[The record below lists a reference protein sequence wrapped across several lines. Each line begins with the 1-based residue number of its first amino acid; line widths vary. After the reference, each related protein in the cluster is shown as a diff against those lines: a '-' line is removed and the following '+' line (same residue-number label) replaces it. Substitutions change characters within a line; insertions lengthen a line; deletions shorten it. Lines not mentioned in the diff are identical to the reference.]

1 MSDNERDSASAGRRE
16 FFLVGCA
23 AVGLASA
30 GFVVNTFR
38 YLVPTV
44 LYEPPARFTIGDPG
58 RFPPGSVTFLE
69 DRRLFLFN
77 GPEALMTQQY
87 GVEGL
92 SYSKNA
98 DGSIN
103 ANVLYT
109 LRVDATGYLTF
120 PSPPREALPVGLDD
134 DGQCQ
139 QVLHRILPM
148 PSGFTG
154 GLTNGPNSLILGECN
169 A

>member
-1 MSDNERDSASAGRRE
+1 MSDDERDSASASRRE

-38 YLVPTV
+38 YLVPNV

-77 GPEALMTQQY
+77 GP
-87 GVEGL
+87 
-92 SYSKNA
+92 
-98 DGSIN
+98 DGFYTVSSVCTHLGC
-103 ANVLYT
+103 NVKRT
-109 LRVDATGYLTF
+109 AGGFECPCHGSRFDENGRVARGPA
-120 PSPPREALPVGLDD
+120 PSPLAWYSLSLSPRGELIVDLDRRVAPD
-134 DGQCQ
+134 FR
-139 QVLHRILPM
+139 LK
-148 PSGFTG
+148 
-154 GLTNGPNSLILGECN
+154 

>member
-1 MSDNERDSASAGRRE
+1 MSGNERDSTGGGRRE
-16 FFLVGCA
+16 FFFLTGCA

-77 GPEALMTQQY
+77 GTDGFYTVSSVCTHLGCNVKRTATGFECPCHGSRFDENGRVVRGPAPAPLAWY
-87 GVEGL
+87 GL
-92 SYSKNA
+92 SLSPR
-98 DGSIN
+98 GELI
-103 ANVLYT
+103 
-109 LRVDATGYLTF
+109 VDLDRA
-120 PSPPREALPVGLDD
+120 VGPDFRLK
-134 DGQCQ
+134 
-139 QVLHRILPM
+139 
-148 PSGFTG
+148 
-154 GLTNGPNSLILGECN
+154 